1 MPPTRHFDCHGGSSV
16 TILSGTADRNP
27 GRASSCRPLKTHH
40 WLQPR
45 LWRSTSRAAQLAS
58 NSEEKE
64 LPPPEELGPWDPEK
78 IRIHTKHYSLRQ
90 VVDMITEGDIDIAP
104 DFQRQFVWK
113 SWQHSGLIESLLLGI
128 PLPSF
133 YFSEDS
139 MGQLQVVDGVQRL
152 TTIYQYVR
160 EKAFKLGKVTYL
172 HELEGPGL

>member
-1 MPPTRHFDCHGGSSV
+1 MPTTENSSLAAAE
-16 TILSGTADRNP
+16 TLEEYFE
-27 GRASSCRPLKTHH
+27 
-40 WLQPR
+40 
-45 LWRSTSRAAQLAS
+45 SRATGVEL
-58 NSEEKE
+58 EEKD

-172 HELEGPGL
+172 HELEGQGFDAIASRLGWPG